1 MIHNRKIAIA
11 DILSKY
17 LCHNRKKGSCF
28 FFLFL
33 SFPIFFILFME
44 IQYFALAC
52 FVSQIA
58 RTLCELSEYIIILCI
73 LSKQKHKLEYFHNSS
88 SKIANIFYKHDFI
101 FEPRFESKV
110 LKLFQVMFW
119 LLWVPLWVPLWNP
132 LYKISL

>member
-1 MIHNRKIAIA
+1 MVISGCSILQMAKFDIITIWKITIA
-11 DILSKY
+11 VIFRKY
-17 LCHNRKKGSCF
+17 LCHNRKKGFCF

-88 SKIANIFYKHDFI
+88 SKIANIFI
-101 FEPRFESKV
+101 CMIS
-110 LKLFQVMFW
+110 FW
-119 LLWVPLWVPLWNP
+119 NHILRLR
-132 LYKISL
+132 SLNYFM